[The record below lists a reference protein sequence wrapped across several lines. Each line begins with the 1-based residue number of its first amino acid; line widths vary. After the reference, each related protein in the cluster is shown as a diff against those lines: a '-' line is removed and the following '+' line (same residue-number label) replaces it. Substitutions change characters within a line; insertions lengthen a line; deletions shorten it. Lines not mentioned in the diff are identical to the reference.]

1 MPFAV
6 ASAQLQGLLIGALL
20 LAPMPALAGDPAP
33 EEKPRK
39 VLTRQVLLSMDEA
52 PRREVPFRSRFHVSK
67 KRGLE
72 YRHQLRLGDR
82 IVGLKIYGPVV
93 KKRPGMGLELE
104 GLAIG
109 DHRVDIKAYGSTKRQ
124 GFKLEVKF

>member
-6 ASAQLQGLLIGALL
+6 ASAPFMGLLIGALL
-20 LAPMPALAGDPAP
+20 LAPMAARAGDPAP

-39 VLTRQVLLSMDEA
+39 LLTRQVLLSMDQA
-52 PRREVPFRSRFHVSK
+52 PRREAPFTSRFRVSK

-72 YRHQLRLGDR
+72 YRQQLHLADQN
-82 IVGLKIYGPVV
+82 VGLKVYGPVV
-93 KKRPGMGLELE
+93 KKSPGLGVELE

-109 DHRVDIKAYGSTKRQ
+109 DHSFDVRAYGSVKRQ
-124 GFKLEVKF
+124 GIKVEFKF

>member
-6 ASAQLQGLLIGALL
+6 GSAPLTGLLIGVLL
-20 LAPMPALAGDPAP
+20 LAPMAALAGDPPP

-39 VLTRQVLLSMDEA
+39 LLTREVLLSMDKAPKREA
-52 PRREVPFRSRFHVSK
+52 PFSSRFRVSK

-72 YRHQLRLGDR
+72 YNQQLHLADQN
-82 IVGLKIYGPVV
+82 VGLKIYGPVV
-93 KKRPGMGLELE
+93 KKSPGMGVEVE

-109 DHRVDIKAYGSTKRQ
+109 DHSVDIKAYGSVKRQ
-124 GFKLEVKF
+124 GFKVEVKF